1 MWDAVVSKKQPHI
14 YKMIEGDIMSYLDEN
29 DNRINEA
36 VRQMS
41 QDAADDIGGKSTLVT
56 RNITVLGRR
65 TSVRL
70 EPEMWSALREIARR
84 EDCKIH
90 DICSLIH
97 LRKNQDTSLTAAIR
111 VFLMLYYRAAATED
125 GHRRAGHGDFSHM
138 IQRARMP
145 AELMS
150 WKRSRRSA
158 NAAMPIATRTPDMV
172 AARAL

>member
-1 MWDAVVSKKQPHI
+1 
-14 YKMIEGDIMSYLDEN
+14 MSYLNEKA
-29 DNRINEA
+29 NRIDQA
-36 VRQMS
+36 VREMAE
-41 QDAADDIGGKSTLVT
+41 DNADDMVGKSTLVS

-111 VFLMLYYRAAATED
+111 VFLMLYYRAAATEE
-125 GHRRAGHGDFSHM
+125 GHRRAGHGDFDHM

-145 AELMS
+145 ADLIS
-150 WKRSRRSA
+150 WKRARRSA
-158 NAAMPIATRTPDMV
+158 STSAMPIPTRAPEM
-172 AARAL
+172 ASGMAMGQAL

>member
-1 MWDAVVSKKQPHI
+1 MGFLDDKSMNHSRAIDNVAV
-14 YKMIEGDIMSYLDEN
+14 DETG
-29 DNRINEA
+29 
-36 VRQMS
+36 S
-41 QDAADDIGGKSTLVT
+41 KSTLVS

-111 VFLMLYYRAAATED
+111 VFLMLYYRAAATEE
-125 GHRRAGHGDFSHM
+125 GYRRAGHGDFDHM

-150 WKRSRRSA
+150 WKRSRRRMGAGLPREHTAPSLRYNIAESPSA
-158 NAAMPIATRTPDMV
+158 GA
-172 AARAL
+172 

>member
-1 MWDAVVSKKQPHI
+1 
-14 YKMIEGDIMSYLDEN
+14 MSYLDEN
-29 DNRINEA
+29 DNRIKQTIRE
-36 VRQMS
+36 MS
-41 QDAADDIGGKSTLVT
+41 QEGTDDLGGKSTLVS

-70 EPEMWSALREIARR
+70 EPDMWSALREIARR

-111 VFLMLYYRAAATED
+111 VFLMLYYRAAATEE

-145 AELMS
+145 AELMP

-158 NAAMPIATRTPDMV
+158 SAAMTMPTRTPEIAPGM
-172 AARAL
+172 AMGQAL